1 MLLSELVLPIPN
13 LIEVLLSSLCVTVS
27 LINSIRP
34 MNKQIM
40 RLRYEQPK
48 VEAFELD
55 KPLDILDMFSY
66 IELEIEEWEEGED
79 LDVI

>member
-1 MLLSELVLPIPN
+1 
-13 LIEVLLSSLCVTVS
+13 
-27 LINSIRP
+27 

-48 VEAFELD
+48 VESLQLNAAYS
-55 KPLDILDMFSY
+55 ILEIFSY
-66 IELEIEEWEEGED
+66 IDFEIEEWDEGED

>member
-1 MLLSELVLPIPN
+1 
-13 LIEVLLSSLCVTVS
+13 
-27 LINSIRP
+27 

-48 VEAFELD
+48 VESIQLNAAYS
-55 KPLDILDMFSY
+55 ILEIFSY
-66 IELEIEEWEEGED
+66 IEVEIEEWDEGED

>member
-1 MLLSELVLPIPN
+1 
-13 LIEVLLSSLCVTVS
+13 
-27 LINSIRP
+27 

-48 VEAFELD
+48 VESIQLNAAYS
-55 KPLDILDMFSY
+55 ILEIFSY
-66 IELEIEEWEEGED
+66 IDVEIEEWDEGED